1 MKPMRLRRPPGVAT
15 PDGSPMLCSLNPFP
29 LCLLILISLIPLG
42 CGLTR
47 GSTFRNVVEGD
58 GGIATE
64 KDTSEEGVP
73 PSENEGLSIDSDPR
87 GAEIYIN
94 NRYRGKTPLDIT
106 DLVPGS
112 YKLELR
118 IEGYHEHTTW
128 IQYTGGDQSYYY
140 TLERIMG
147 RLEVS
152 VRPSDAQITMDKT
165 EIDEGINR
173 VPVGSYLL
181 TVRAFG
187 FERHEEVVSIREN
200 ETTNVTLVLA
210 PAALRIDEPELTR
223 RAFNPDNPGVLG
235 TTTFKFKV
243 STYSNGIIR
252 VLRSNGTEVVRTRLP
267 RFTSWDQAFVWD
279 GRSDRGEIQEDG
291 DYSVRLE
298 VTSEEDQKSIIHAS
312 SVTHEEI
319 VTIDHSM
326 TISFRSVWSGTA
338 GLLYAPSAD
347 VLPSQSF
354 QIASLLMGHSESI
367 EGNVVFRAPLDLA
380 FRAGLGLQMEI
391 DIQTSIILENAE
403 AIPLLASGAFKYR
416 FAQLGD
422 VLELDSS
429 VTAKISYQ
437 ANTGTDT
444 FSNFTG
450 LSVGIPTQVSFGP
463 VSFIAAPELIL
474 SPYIVT
480 YDSSYDDEFATE
492 LWFYLRSGLLLDLEF
507 LMVGLSV
514 SVRTTP
520 FSEGFALDVPFQS
533 GFEVHGLIPGTQVF
547 LSLAVAAEIESTA
560 DWYIMAGGGI
570 GFLY

>member
-1 MKPMRLRRPPGVAT
+1 MHLSRPAARHPH
-15 PDGSPMLCSLNPFP
+15 GSPIPFYLNPFP
-29 LCLLILISLIPLG
+29 LCFLVLIILIPLG
-42 CGLTR
+42 CGLTK
-47 GSTFRNVVEGD
+47 GSTFKNVVETD
-58 GGIATE
+58 GGIATDE
-64 KDTSEEGVP
+64 ETSEERDA
-73 PSENEGLSIDSDPR
+73 PSEIAGLRIDSDPR

-94 NRYRGKTPLDIT
+94 NRYRGETPLVVT

-118 IEGYHEHTTW
+118 KEGYYEHTTR
-128 IQYTGGDQSYYY
+128 IQYTGSDQSYLFA
-140 TLERIMG
+140 LERIMG
-147 RLEVS
+147 QLEVS
-152 VRPSDAQITMDKT
+152 VRPSGVQITLDET
-165 EIDEGINR
+165 ELDERINR

-181 TVRAFG
+181 TARAFG
-187 FERHEEVVSIREN
+187 FEQHEEVVIIREN
-200 ETTNVTLVLA
+200 ETTRVTLVLTR
-210 PAALRIDEPELTR
+210 AAFRIDEPELTR
-223 RAFNPDNPGVLG
+223 RTFNPDNPGVLG

-243 STYSNGIIR
+243 STYSNGTIR
-252 VLRSNGTEVVRTRLP
+252 VFHSNGIELVRTRLP
-267 RFTSWDQAFVWD
+267 RFTSWDQAFIWD
-279 GRSDRGEIQEDG
+279 GRSDNGEIQGDG
-291 DYSVRLE
+291 DYTIQLE
-298 VTSEEDQKSIIHAS
+298 ATSEDDQKSPIHES
-312 SVTHEEI
+312 SLIHEEI

-326 TISFRSVWSGTA
+326 TISYRSVWSGTA
-338 GLLYAPSAD
+338 GLLYTPSAD

-354 QIASLLMGHSESI
+354 QIASLIMGHSESI

-403 AIPLLASGAFKYR
+403 AVPLLASGAFKYR

-450 LSVGIPTQVSFGP
+450 LSVGIPTQVSLGP

-492 LWFYLRSGLLLDLEF
+492 LWFYLRSGLLLDLGF
-507 LMVGLSV
+507 LMFGLSV

-520 FSEGFALDVPFQS
+520 FSEGFAIDVPFQT
-533 GFEVHGLIPGTQVF
+533 GFEVHWMIPGTQLF

-560 DWYIMAGGGI
+560 DWYVMAGGGI